1 MRRFL
6 KRPSTRFL
14 VSLGLASLMSS
25 VLLAAFYLDIVPDRV
40 GAIRLGRA
48 ALAETI
54 AANASTFTSQ
64 SDTARI
70 QAMLNFVV
78 ERNPDL
84 LSAAVRKAD
93 GIVLAHAGNH
103 LEAWESLPGSA
114 SNDSQVQVPIM
125 AGQTEW
131 GRLELRFKPL
141 SAPGWRGTFEDPRIE
156 LTGFMVLFSFIVFY
170 FYLGRVLRQ
179 LDPSRA
185 VPARVRAAFDTMAEG
200 LLVIDLKGYIV
211 LANQAFALPRISRG

>member
-6 KRPSTRFL
+6 KRPSTRVL

-25 VLLAAFYLDIVPDRV
+25 VLLVAFYLNIVPDRV

-54 AANASTFTSQ
+54 AANASAYTSH
-64 SDTARI
+64 SDTARV
-70 QAMLNFVV
+70 QATLNFDVD
-78 ERNPDL
+78 RNPDL

-93 GIVLAHAGNH
+93 GTLLAHAGNH
-103 LEAWESLPGSA
+103 LEGWESLPGSV

-141 SAPGWRGTFEDPRIE
+141 SAPGWRGTLEDPRIE
-156 LTGFMVLFSFIVFY
+156 LTSFMVLCSFVVFY
-170 FYLGRVLRQ
+170 
-179 LDPSRA
+179 
-185 VPARVRAAFDTMAEG
+185 
-200 LLVIDLKGYIV
+200 
-211 LANQAFALPRISRG
+211 